1 LNYIPSI
8 GIAPMYA
15 HIRGEILHRDIL
27 KKLLNGVLGRSRVVG
42 VLEREE
48 LGSLFGSDM
57 PVPQLF
63 SLIAYKSTIQFDDFT
78 I

>member
-1 LNYIPSI
+1 
-8 GIAPMYA
+8 MYA